1 MEKRIR
7 FIINIVYFALLLLL
21 IFFGCKY
28 ALPLLAPFLLA
39 FVIAYLL
46 RRPVAFL
53 EKHLRLP
60 HKAAAVLRFGSIGIS
75 LLVRLNSRSF
85 RAITGF
91 MPARSNARMPRQRI
105 SSIWKKAL
113 M

>member
-39 FVIAYLL
+39 FI
-46 RRPVAFL
+46 
-53 EKHLRLP
+53 H
-60 HKAAAVLRFGSIGIS
+60 
-75 LLVRLNSRSF
+75 
-85 RAITGF
+85 
-91 MPARSNARMPRQRI
+91 RQHQ
-105 SSIWKKAL
+105 S
-113 M
+113 